1 MILDSAGIYV
11 DYTYSEETYD
21 NQNISVDGSITFKLD
36 WTVDGEEYYTPSLYS
51 ETYLQQK
58 SVKRRAKTLQGA

>member
-36 WTVDGEEYYTPSLYS
+36 WTVNGEEYVTPGHYWES
-51 ETYLQQK
+51 YLQQK
-58 SVKRRAKTLQGA
+58 SVKKKSRNS